1 MFTAYACQPLSK
13 CKTHQGRNLCFIAY
27 FLLRTQNEHMMVNKR
42 ELIKYAHSL
51 PGLAWLLHRL
61 IRKRGKL
68 FSVPWLPG
76 YLWNMRLLHHV
87 KQTFLSK
94 VVQTQNPGSR
104 YNTPITLLFSYWSS
118 YLQEGILSPG
128 QGKCCVEV
136 VTLQWFRFMTLNLL
150 GRGRGTNSPWLP
162 ARTTSTENNLK

>member
-61 IRKRGKL
+61 IRKRGEII
-68 FSVPWLPG
+68 FCS
-76 YLWNMRLLHHV
+76 MIARLLM
-87 KQTFLSK
+87 K
-94 VVQTQNPGSR
+94 
-104 YNTPITLLFSYWSS
+104 Y
-118 YLQEGILSPG
+118 
-128 QGKCCVEV
+128 EV
-136 VTLQWFRFMTLNLL
+136 
-150 GRGRGTNSPWLP
+150 
-162 ARTTSTENNLK
+162 TTSCEADFFK